1 MPDQEDFRMDHS
13 DILDCKLALMG
24 VWTQACRDAAAYFGV
39 NPDGTGSFSSV
50 TQAHAGMT
58 TGTLAMDGISAD
70 EMTGRLAASLVEH
83 FPDKTDII
91 TGDPAAAKAYVK
103 QYVVDLAN
111 HQALAMARTNSKLF
125 HRQLDRA
132 AAGLADEHGPYAPVP
147 AAEEEFD
154 MCVPLMDGTIEEN
167 SEEVA
172 EFSRELDRTGIRY
185 KFSELA
191 AAGSAKVQ
199 TCLNFMSR
207 DIKAVQAACTRA
219 VQNISARGRAFAD
232 KMKCVPLVL
241 SAAAEG
247 VSDAMRDAAELM
259 DKGYEK
265 IMAQAAMDP
274 RSVAAAAKHCAD
286 ATANVPTRHLPKAS
300 HGAHLG

>member
-1 MPDQEDFRMDHS
+1 
-13 DILDCKLALMG
+13 
-24 VWTQACRDAAAYFGV
+24 
-39 NPDGTGSFSSV
+39 
-50 TQAHAGMT
+50 
-58 TGTLAMDGISAD
+58 MDGISAD
-70 EMTGRLAASLVEH
+70 EMTSRLAASLVEH

-111 HQALAMARTNSKLF
+111 HQALAQARTNSKLF
-125 HRQLDRA
+125 HKQLNRA
-132 AAGLADEHGPYAPVP
+132 AVGLADEHGPYAPVP

-199 TCLNFMSR
+199 TCLEFMSR
-207 DIKAVQAACTRA
+207 DIKAACTRA
-219 VQNISARGRAFAD
+219 AQNISARGRAFAD
-232 KMKCVPLVL
+232 KVKCVPFVL
-241 SAAAEG
+241 SAAAQG
-247 VSDAMRDAAELM
+247 ISDAVRDAAELM
-259 DKGYEK
+259 GKGYEEIK
-265 IMAQAAMDP
+265 AAAAKDP

-300 HGAHLG
+300 HGAHMG